1 MKFIYTL
8 LESSSQKILNFT
20 TVTMGKPS
28 IKSRKSSR
36 FRKKKRQIRLIKQK
50 KSKEEE
56 LEDLQIQMIDF
67 RKHAEDAGEK
77 ILYEINKCSR
87 ENNNLVNW
95 LKLYDEQI
103 TNYQKEIYNLNLKL
117 HFLSSSQQQSQSAPS
132 SPKSQPQLQSQPE
145 SPIYKSL
152 ADYFSNQ
159 K

>member
-1 MKFIYTL
+1 
-8 LESSSQKILNFT
+8 
-20 TVTMGKPS
+20 MGKPFINS
-28 IKSRKSSR
+28 HKSSR
-36 FRKKKRQIRLIKQK
+36 FHKKNRQIHLIKQI

-56 LEDLQIQMIDF
+56 IEDLQIQMIDF
-67 RKHAEDAGEK
+67 KKHAEDVGEK
-77 ILYEINKCSR
+77 ILYEIDKCSR

-103 TNYQKEIYNLNLKL
+103 TNYQNEIYNLNLKL
-117 HFLSSSQQQSQSAPS
+117 HLSSSSQQQPQSAPS
-132 SPKSQPQLQSQPE
+132 SPKSQPQLQSQPQ

>member
-1 MKFIYTL
+1 
-8 LESSSQKILNFT
+8 LNFT
-20 TVTMGKPS
+20 TITMGKPS
-28 IKSRKSSR
+28 INSRKSSR
-36 FRKKKRQIRLIKQK
+36 LRKKKRQIRLIKQK

-67 RKHAEDAGEK
+67 KKHAEDVGEK

-117 HFLSSSQQQSQSAPS
+117 YFSSSSQQQSQSAPS
-132 SPKSQPQLQSQPE
+132 SPKSQPRLQSQPQ

>member
-1 MKFIYTL
+1 
-8 LESSSQKILNFT
+8 
-20 TVTMGKPS
+20 MGKPS
-28 IKSRKSSR
+28 INSRKSSR
-36 FRKKKRQIRLIKQK
+36 LRKKKRQIRLIKQK

-56 LEDLQIQMIDF
+56 LEDLQIQMIDIK
-67 RKHAEDAGEK
+67 KHAEDAGEK

-117 HFLSSSQQQSQSAPS
+117 YFSSSSQQESQSAPS
-132 SPKSQPQLQSQPE
+132 SPKSQPQLRSQPQ

>member
-1 MKFIYTL
+1 
-8 LESSSQKILNFT
+8 
-20 TVTMGKPS
+20 MGKPS

-36 FRKKKRQIRLIKQK
+36 LRKKKREIHLIRQK

-67 RKHAEDAGEK
+67 KRNAEDAGER

-103 TNYQKEIYNLNLKL
+103 TNYQKEIYDLNLKL
-117 HFLSSSQQQSQSAPS
+117 YFSSSSQQQSQSALS
-132 SPKSQPQLQSQPE
+132 SPKSQPQLQSPQ

-159 K
+159 

>member
-1 MKFIYTL
+1 
-8 LESSSQKILNFT
+8 
-20 TVTMGKPS
+20 MGKPS
-28 IKSRKSSR
+28 VKSRKSSR
-36 FRKKKRQIRLIKQK
+36 FCKKKRQIRLIKQK

-87 ENNNLVNW
+87 KNNNLVNW

-103 TNYQKEIYNLNLKL
+103 TNYQKEIYKLNLKL
-117 HFLSSSQQQSQSAPS
+117 HFSSSSQQQFQSAPS
-132 SPKSQPQLQSQPE
+132 SPKSQPQLQSQPQ

>member
-1 MKFIYTL
+1 
-8 LESSSQKILNFT
+8 
-20 TVTMGKPS
+20 MGKPS

-117 HFLSSSQQQSQSAPS
+117 HFSLSSQQQSQLAPS
-132 SPKSQPQLQSQPE
+132 SPNSQPQLQSQPQ

>member
-1 MKFIYTL
+1 
-8 LESSSQKILNFT
+8 
-20 TVTMGKPS
+20 MGKPS
-28 IKSRKSSR
+28 VKSRKSSR

-50 KSKEEE
+50 KSKKEE

-103 TNYQKEIYNLNLKL
+103 TNYQKEIYKLNLKL
-117 HFLSSSQQQSQSAPS
+117 HFSSSSQQQSQSAPS
-132 SPKSQPQLQSQPE
+132 SPKSQPQLQSQPQ

>member
-1 MKFIYTL
+1 
-8 LESSSQKILNFT
+8 LNFT

-28 IKSRKSSR
+28 INSRKSSR
-36 FRKKKRQIRLIKQK
+36 LRKKKREINLIKQK

-67 RKHAEDAGEK
+67 KRNAENAGEK
-77 ILYEINKCSR
+77 ILYEINKCSC

-103 TNYQKEIYNLNLKL
+103 TNYQKEIYYLNLKL
-117 HFLSSSQQQSQSAPS
+117 YFSSSSQQQSQSVPP
-132 SPKSQPQLQSQPE
+132 SPKSQPQLQSQPQ

>member
-1 MKFIYTL
+1 
-8 LESSSQKILNFT
+8 
-20 TVTMGKPS
+20 MGKPS
-28 IKSRKSSR
+28 INSRKSSR
-36 FRKKKRQIRLIKQK
+36 LRKKKRHIRLIKQK

-56 LEDLQIQMIDF
+56 LEDLQIQMFDF
-67 RKHAEDAGEK
+67 KKHAEDAGEK

-95 LKLYDEQI
+95 IKLYDEQI

-117 HFLSSSQQQSQSAPS
+117 YFSSSSQQQSQSAPS
-132 SPKSQPQLQSQPE
+132 SPKSQLQSQPQ

>member
-1 MKFIYTL
+1 
-8 LESSSQKILNFT
+8 LNFT

-28 IKSRKSSR
+28 INSRKSSR
-36 FRKKKRQIRLIKQK
+36 LRKKKREINLIKQK

-67 RKHAEDAGEK
+67 KRNAENAGEK

-117 HFLSSSQQQSQSAPS
+117 YFSSSSQQQSQSVPP
-132 SPKSQPQLQSQPE
+132 SPKSQPQLQSQPQ